1 MTETLVNGGI
11 NVFIVSENRLLREAL
26 SKLLRKTTGIRG
38 VSPAVFSADTMKRV
52 AESQA
57 NVLVLD
63 PNGTVADV
71 LRILA
76 ETRHVIPGV
85 RVLLTGMEADAETF
99 VRCVGAGIA
108 GYVLKDASGSDLA
121 QAVLSVGNGLA
132 VCPPELCFAL
142 FQYVAGQSQT
152 SPFPTRAQL
161 GLTKRERQVIGQL
174 RSGATNKE
182 IASHFNLAEQTVKN
196 HIHRILRKVGASNR
210 LNAAEICQGHE
221 LLA

>member
-1 MTETLVNGGI
+1 MNERVVGDGI

-26 SKLLRKTTGIRG
+26 SNLLRKTTGIRG
-38 VSPAVFSADTMKRV
+38 VSPAVLSADTPKQV
-52 AESQA
+52 AEAQA
-57 NVLVLD
+57 DVLLLD
-63 PNGTVADV
+63 PSGTVADL
-71 LRILA
+71 LRIVA
-76 ETRHVIPGV
+76 EARRVIPGV
-85 RVLLTGMEADAETF
+85 RVILTGMEADVETF

-132 VCPPELCFAL
+132 VCPPELCLAL

-152 SPFPTRAQL
+152 SPFPTRARL

-174 RSGATNKE
+174 RSGSTNKE
-182 IASHFNLAEQTVKN
+182 IAARFNLSEQTVKN